1 MSADG
6 CDLLCID
13 FDRAEALR
21 AGAPSPAAV
30 ERSASRARALG
41 DPTRLGLAAAL
52 ARADEL
58 CVCDLAWIAGRPQ
71 NLVSHHL
78 RLLKSDGLAQS
89 RRDGRMVMYSLTE
102 AGRALARAVLADE
115 VVAG

>member
-1 MSADG
+1 MDADR

-13 FDRAEALR
+13 FDQAEALR
-21 AGAPSPAAV
+21 AAALPAAAV
-30 ERSASRARALG
+30 DRSASRARALG
-41 DPTRLGLAAAL
+41 DPTRLALAAVL
-52 ARADEL
+52 ARAEEL

-102 AGRALARAVLADE
+102 RGRALVHAVLAE
-115 VVAG
+115 AVVAG